1 MTARGNDARELSGMQ
16 AEPDVLREMVR
27 TMIQEVMEEE
37 LTCHL
42 GAGRH
47 ERSEQR
53 VGYRN
58 GHKQRKWKTRL
69 GELEFRVPQTRDT
82 EPYQPSFLA
91 RWERSE
97 RALLVACSEMYYQ
110 GVSTRKVAAVLEE
123 LGGFSLSAST
133 VSKVAA
139 ELDEQIEQFRSRP
152 LDHCKWPY
160 LVVDARYEKVR
171 RNKRIVSAAV
181 LVVSGVS
188 EAGRRE
194 ILTWLIGDSESEQ
207 TWREVFVELKRRGL
221 NGVEMVTSDAHSGIR
236 AAMDREFPAVPWQR
250 CRVHFMREMLSKVSH
265 KHRYALAKDLSAAFR
280 CEERKMALQ
289 AAAEIAERWQERAPR
304 VARAIEHGFEQCLT
318 VCELPVTHRPRL
330 HSTNM
335 LERLMRTLKQRTR
348 VVGIFPNEASLNRLI
363 GAMLIEKDEDWQ
375 CERMRYLVM
384 DRD

>member
-27 TMIQEVMEEE
+27 TMIQEVREEE

-152 LDHCKWPY
+152 LDHCKWP
-160 LVVDARYEKVR
+160 
-171 RNKRIVSAAV
+171 
-181 LVVSGVS
+181 
-188 EAGRRE
+188 
-194 ILTWLIGDSESEQ
+194 
-207 TWREVFVELKRRGL
+207 
-221 NGVEMVTSDAHSGIR
+221 
-236 AAMDREFPAVPWQR
+236 
-250 CRVHFMREMLSKVSH
+250 
-265 KHRYALAKDLSAAFR
+265 
-280 CEERKMALQ
+280 
-289 AAAEIAERWQERAPR
+289 
-304 VARAIEHGFEQCLT
+304 
-318 VCELPVTHRPRL
+318 
-330 HSTNM
+330 
-335 LERLMRTLKQRTR
+335 
-348 VVGIFPNEASLNRLI
+348 
-363 GAMLIEKDEDWQ
+363 
-375 CERMRYLVM
+375 
-384 DRD
+384 